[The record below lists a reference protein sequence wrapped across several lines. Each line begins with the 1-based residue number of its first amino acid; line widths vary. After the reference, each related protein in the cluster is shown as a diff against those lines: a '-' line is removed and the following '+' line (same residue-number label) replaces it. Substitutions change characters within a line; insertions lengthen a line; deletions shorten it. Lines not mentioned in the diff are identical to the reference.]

1 MPTADYQLLLTAA
14 ANGLRPSAGSPAR
27 GRQRRQAAIPPQ
39 AARTAPVT
47 ALGHWQPLKISIGP
61 PPEPRGLRPAAR
73 RRRRDGE
80 ALPEGSGRRASRS
93 RLRP

>member
-1 MPTADYQLLLTAA
+1 MM
-14 ANGLRPSAGSPAR
+14 
-27 GRQRRQAAIPPQ
+27 
-39 AARTAPVT
+39 T